1 MWELSSAIDGIAD
14 ACRAFNVPVI
24 GGNVSLYNESAGTDI
39 DPTPIVAVL
48 GLVDDLARRPP
59 GVALVDGASL
69 LILGGGGDLALGG
82 SRWAVER
89 AGGARRGGPL
99 PALDLALHARVVS
112 LVAGIVGDGLA
123 VGVHDVADGG
133 LAVALAEMAVTSSVG
148 FRASVRGAGELWSE
162 APSRVVVCT
171 TEPSTVSARAQ
182 AAGVAVRALGQAG
195 GDRLVVDG
203 LLDVGVVD
211 ASAAFRGAIPAAVG
225 ARG

>member
-1 MWELSSAIDGIAD
+1 
-14 ACRAFNVPVI
+14 
-24 GGNVSLYNESAGTDI
+24 
-39 DPTPIVAVL
+39 
-48 GLVDDLARRPP
+48 PP

-69 LILGGGGDLALGG
+69 LLLGGGGDLALGG
-82 SRWAVER
+82 ARGAVER

-99 PALDLALHARVVS
+99 PALDLALHARVGS
-112 LVAGIVGDGLA
+112 LVAGVVGGGLV

-148 FRASVRGAGELWSE
+148 FRVSVRGAGDLWSE

-203 LLDVGVVD
+203 
-211 ASAAFRGAIPAAVG
+211 
-225 ARG
+225 